1 MQWPLTSQ
9 SHGNFLKE
17 NNCCFLFDQTP
28 HPYPTRGLP
37 TQPLKGRLQ
46 EQQRSFFCVRP
57 INRKLIGPI
66 FSVHGSDAEAVR
78 PDWVKFRPLVKI
90 ILQYWP
96 VTSTK
101 YTFLYIKPD
110 KNLIVNETQFLKSDE
125 NRCRFFISD
134 FKTLRFT
141 YFSKA
146 VASAYIDHG

>member
-1 MQWPLTSQ
+1 
-9 SHGNFLKE
+9 
-17 NNCCFLFDQTP
+17 
-28 HPYPTRGLP
+28 
-37 TQPLKGRLQ
+37 
-46 EQQRSFFCVRP
+46 
-57 INRKLIGPI
+57 
-66 FSVHGSDAEAVR
+66 VR

-134 FKTLRFT
+134 FQTFRFT